1 MEKET
6 KGTKF
11 QRLAE
16 KRTNDVINKLR
27 LISNLAN
34 RRNYDYTDE
43 QVLEMFRAIEN
54 ELKYS
59 KKEFS
64 QESNE
69 ENSSF
74 RFSVGDKK

>member
-1 MEKET
+1 VEKET